1 MRGQP
6 TEGELEI
13 PSQDPTP
20 VDRRPGLQREVL
32 ASLALV
38 MGLATL
44 VLVGLIVVHHERMLR
59 ATLGPALLAE
69 ARAGSFGQP
78 VLPGTRWWEAGPDGR
93 FEPRHPG
100 DGGPDAE
107 ARRLAEEAR
116 AQGAAL
122 LRLGGPSETIRFAAP
137 VGSKRVA
144 VAQLPESVSRG
155 LRRDPL
161 LVIGVLGAADLAVF
175 AAFAALLLRR
185 RVVQPL
191 SELAAA
197 ARAVGRGEA
206 VRAPVAGPR
215 ETAEVARAW
224 NEMTEALEKR
234 SEDLAKAVTEL
245 RHANRELRRTRAGLD
260 RAERL
265 AVVGR
270 LAAGV
275 AHEVGNPIGAI
286 LAFIELAGRD
296 PGLAEASRGH
306 LERAAREGGR
316 VRTILRQLL
325 DFSRP
330 VRPAPVPL
338 APAAALEEARAL
350 VAAQPSGRRIRFE
363 TQLDPAVPL
372 AFADPGAVL
381 QILLNLLLNA
391 ADAVQDVAEPVVRL
405 ECAPALLRSRPPE
418 VEAVARTRADAVEIR
433 VSDNGAGIAEADRD
447 RVFDPFFTTKPPGH
461 GTGLGLSTALR
472 LAEEME
478 GQLGLAA
485 PAPGFATSFAL
496 RLPSVP
502 AEGAGGVRRAEAPLQ
517 AASQC
522 AGACSPDGEDERSG

>member
-1 MRGQP
+1 V
-6 TEGELEI
+6 E
-13 PSQDPTP
+13 
-20 VDRRPGLQREVL
+20 RRPGLQREVL

-44 VLVGLIVVHHERMLR
+44 VLVGLIVVHHERTLR

-78 VLPGTRWWEAGPDGR
+78 VLAGTSWWEVGPDGR
-93 FEPRHPG
+93 FEPRWPG
-100 DGGPDAE
+100 DGPPDAE

-116 AQGAAL
+116 AQDAAL
-122 LRLGGPSETIRFAAP
+122 LRLGGLTETIRFAAP
-137 VGSKRVA
+137 VGAKRVA
-144 VAQLPESVSRG
+144 VAQLPPSVSRG

-206 VRAPVAGPR
+206 ARAPVAGPR

-224 NEMTEALEKR
+224 NEMTDALEKR
-234 SEDLAKAVTEL
+234 SDDLAKAVTEL

-275 AHEVGNPIGAI
+275 AHEVGNPIGAM
-286 LAFIELAGRD
+286 LAFVDLAARD
-296 PGLAEASRGH
+296 PGLSEASRSH

-330 VRPAPVPL
+330 VRPTPVPL
-338 APAAALEEARAL
+338 AVGAVLDEARAL

-363 TQLDPAVPL
+363 TQLDAATPV
-372 AFADPGAVL
+372 AFADPGAVH

-391 ADAVQDVAEPVVRL
+391 ADALQDVAEPVVRL
-405 ECAPALLRSRPPE
+405 ECAAAPLRSRPPE
-418 VEAVARTRADAVEIR
+418 QAAAARAHADAVEIR
-433 VSDNGAGIAEADRD
+433 VSDNGAGIAEVDRE
-447 RVFDPFFTTKPPGH
+447 RIFDPFFTTKPPGH

-472 LAEEME
+472 LAEEMD

-485 PAPGFATSFAL
+485 PPPGFATCFSL

-502 AEGAGGVRRAEAPLQ
+502 AGEPGGVRRSEAALQ
-517 AASQC
+517 ASAQC
-522 AGACSPDGEDERSG
+522 AGACSPHGEAERSG

>member
-1 MRGQP
+1 V
-6 TEGELEI
+6 E
-13 PSQDPTP
+13 
-20 VDRRPGLQREVL
+20 RRPGLQREVL

-44 VLVGLIVVHHERMLR
+44 VLVGLIVVHHERTLR

-69 ARAGSFGQP
+69 ARAGAFGQP
-78 VLPGTRWWEAGPDGR
+78 ALAGTLWWEVGPEGR
-93 FEPRHPG
+93 FEARRPG
-100 DGGPDAE
+100 GRAPDEETRRLAAE
-107 ARRLAEEAR
+107 ART
-116 AQGAAL
+116 QGAAL
-122 LRLGGPSETIRFAAP
+122 LRLGGLGETIRFAAP
-137 VGSKRVA
+137 VGAQRIA
-144 VAQLPESVSRG
+144 VAQVPAAVSHA

-161 LVIGVLGAADLAVF
+161 LVLGALGAADLAIF

-206 VRAPVAGPR
+206 ARAPVAGPR

-224 NEMTEALEKR
+224 NEMTEALEAR
-234 SEDLAKAVTEL
+234 SDDLAKAVTEL
-245 RHANRELRRTRAGLD
+245 RQANRELRRTRAGLD

-286 LAFIELAGRD
+286 LAFVDLAARD
-296 PGLAEASRGH
+296 PGLSEASRAH
-306 LERAAREGGR
+306 LERAGREGGR

-330 VRPAPVPL
+330 ARPASVPL
-338 APAAALEEARAL
+338 GVAAALEEARAL

-363 TQLDPAVPL
+363 RQLDPALPL
-372 AFADPGAVL
+372 ASGDPGAVL

-391 ADAVQDVAEPVVRL
+391 VDAVQDTVEPVVRL
-405 ECAPALLRSRPPE
+405 EAASASLRSRPPE
-418 VEAVARTRADAVEIR
+418 ADGAGAAARACADAVEIR
-433 VSDNGAGIAEADRD
+433 ISDNGSGIAEADRE
-447 RVFDPFFTTKPPGH
+447 RIFDPFFTTKPPGR

-472 LAEEME
+472 LAEEMD
-478 GQLGLAA
+478 GQLALAEA
-485 PAPGFATSFAL
+485 PPGFATCFVL
-496 RLPSVP
+496 RLPS
-502 AEGAGGVRRAEAPLQ
+502 AAAREEGEVRRSGAAVQ
-517 AASQC
+517 DASQC
-522 AGACSPDGEDERSG
+522 AGACSSGGDGERSG

>member
-1 MRGQP
+1 V
-6 TEGELEI
+6 E
-13 PSQDPTP
+13 
-20 VDRRPGLQREVL
+20 RRPGLEREVL

-44 VLVGLIVVHHERMLR
+44 VLVGLIVVHHERTLR

-69 ARAGSFGQP
+69 ARAGTFSQP
-78 VLPGTRWWEAGPDGR
+78 VLPGTLWWELGPDGR
-93 FEPRHPG
+93 FEPRRPG
-100 DGGPDAE
+100 DRTPDE
-107 ARRLAEEAR
+107 ETRRLAGEAR

-122 LRLGGPSETIRFAAP
+122 LRLGGPGDAIRFAAP
-137 VGSKRVA
+137 VGARRVA
-144 VAQLPESVSRG
+144 VAQLPAAVSHG

-161 LVIGVLGAADLAVF
+161 LVLGLLGAADLAVF
-175 AAFAALLLRR
+175 SAFAALLLRR

-191 SELAAA
+191 QELAAA
-197 ARAVGRGEA
+197 ARAVGRGEVA
-206 VRAPVAGPR
+206 RAPVGGPR

-224 NEMTEALEKR
+224 NEMTEALERR
-234 SEDLAKAVTEL
+234 SDDLAKAVAEL
-245 RHANRELRRTRAGLD
+245 RQANRELRRTRAGLD

-286 LAFIELAGRD
+286 LAFVELAARD
-296 PGLAEASRGH
+296 AGVSEASRAH

-330 VRPAPVPL
+330 VRPAPVPIAL
-338 APAAALEEARAL
+338 AATVDEARAL
-350 VAAQPSGRRIRFE
+350 VAAQPAGRRIRFE
-363 TQLDPAVPL
+363 TCVDPALPL
-372 AFADPGAVL
+372 ASADAGVVL

-391 ADAVQDVAEPVVRL
+391 ADAVQDVADPTVRL
-405 ECAPALLRSRPPE
+405 ELSPAPLRSRQPDGDG
-418 VEAVARTRADAVEIR
+418 AGAAARAQPDAVECR
-433 VSDNGAGIAEADRD
+433 VSDNGTGIAEADRE

-478 GQLGLAA
+478 GQLLLAES
-485 PAPGFATSFAL
+485 PPGFATCFVL
-496 RLPSVP
+496 RLPAAS
-502 AEGAGGVRRAEAPLQ
+502 AGGEGAVRRGGADVQ
-517 AASQC
+517 ATSQC
-522 AGACSPDGEDERSG
+522 AGACSSGPEEHASG

>member
-1 MRGQP
+1 V
-6 TEGELEI
+6 E
-13 PSQDPTP
+13 
-20 VDRRPGLQREVL
+20 RRPGLQREVL

-44 VLVGLIVVHHERMLR
+44 VLVGLIVVHHERTLR

-69 ARAGSFGQP
+69 ARAGTFGQP
-78 VLPGTRWWEAGPDGR
+78 VLPGTLWWEVGPDGR
-93 FEPRHPG
+93 FEPRRPG
-100 DGGPDAE
+100 ARAPDE
-107 ARRLAEEAR
+107 ESRRLAAEAR

-122 LRLGGPSETIRFAAP
+122 LRLGGPGDAIRFATP
-137 VGSKRVA
+137 LGGRRVA
-144 VAQLPESVSRG
+144 LAELPGAVSHG

-161 LVIGVLGAADLAVF
+161 LVIGALGAADLAVF

-206 VRAPVAGPR
+206 ARAPVSGPR

-234 SEDLAKAVTEL
+234 SDDLAKAVADL

-286 LAFIELAGRD
+286 LAFLELAARD
-296 PGLAEASRGH
+296 PGISGASRSH

-330 VRPAPVPL
+330 ARPAPVPL
-338 APAAALEEARAL
+338 ALAAALDEARAL
-350 VAAQPSGRRIRFE
+350 VAAQQAGRRIRFE
-363 TQLDPAVPL
+363 TSVDAALPL

-391 ADAVQDVAEPVVRL
+391 ADAVQGAADPLVRL
-405 ECAPALLRSRPPE
+405 ELAPARVRSRAAEPE
-418 VEAVARTRADAVEIR
+418 GAGAAARAQADAVECRI
-433 VSDNGAGIAEADRD
+433 SDNGAGIAEEDRE
-447 RVFDPFFTTKPPGH
+447 RIFDPFFTTKPPGH

-478 GQLGLAA
+478 GQLLLVEP
-485 PAPGFATSFAL
+485 PAGFATCFAL
-496 RLPSVP
+496 RLPAAP
-502 AEGAGGVRRAEAPLQ
+502 AGADDAVRRAAAPVQ
-517 AASQC
+517 APSQY
-522 AGACSPDGEDERSG
+522 AGACSPGEGEERSG

>member
-1 MRGQP
+1 V
-6 TEGELEI
+6 E
-13 PSQDPTP
+13 
-20 VDRRPGLQREVL
+20 RRPGLQREVL

-44 VLVGLIVVHHERMLR
+44 VLVGLIVVHHERTLR

-69 ARAGSFGQP
+69 ARAGAFGEP
-78 VLPGTRWWEAGPDGR
+78 ALPGMLWWELGPDGR
-93 FEPRHPG
+93 FEPRRPG
-100 DGGPDAE
+100 GRSPDA
-107 ARRLAEEAR
+107 ATRQLAEEAR
-116 AQGAAL
+116 ARGAAL
-122 LRLGGPSETIRFAAP
+122 LQLGGLGDAIRFAAP
-137 VGSKRVA
+137 IGARRSVA
-144 VAQLPESVSRG
+144 VAELPESASHA

-161 LVIGVLGAADLAVF
+161 LVIGLLGAADLGVF
-175 AAFAALLLRR
+175 ALFAALLLRR

-191 SELAAA
+191 EVLAAA

-206 VRAPVAGPR
+206 ARATVAGPR

-234 SEDLAKAVTEL
+234 TEDLAKAVADL

-275 AHEVGNPIGAI
+275 AHEVGNPIGAM

-296 PGLAEASRGH
+296 PGIAAASHAH
-306 LERAAREGGR
+306 LERASREGGR

-330 VRPAPVPL
+330 ARPAPVPL
-338 APAAALEEARAL
+338 SLAASLDEARQL
-350 VAAQPSGRRIRFE
+350 VAAQSANRRIRFDIV
-363 TQLDPAVPL
+363 LDEAAPPAW
-372 AFADPGAVL
+372 ADPGAVL

-391 ADAVQDVAEPVVRL
+391 ADAVRDAAEPVVRL
-405 ECAPALLRSRPPE
+405 ELAPAALRSRSADL
-418 VEAVARTRADAVEIR
+418 EATGTSARGRADAVECR
-433 VSDNGAGIAEADRD
+433 VSDNGSGIAEGDRE
-447 RVFDPFFTTKPPGH
+447 RVFDPFFTTKPPGQ

-478 GQLGLAA
+478 GTLLLAE
-485 PAPGFATSFAL
+485 PPPGFATRFVL
-496 RLPSVP
+496 RLPAAP
-502 AEGAGGVRRAEAPLQ
+502 AGEDAAVRRPAAPLQ
-517 AASQC
+517 DAAQC
-522 AGACSPDGEDERSG
+522 AADCSADGSPHGSGEPSR

>member
-1 MRGQP
+1 V
-6 TEGELEI
+6 E
-13 PSQDPTP
+13 
-20 VDRRPGLQREVL
+20 RRPGLQREVL

-44 VLVGLIVVHHERMLR
+44 VLVGLIVVHHERTLR

-69 ARAGSFGQP
+69 ARAGTFGQA
-78 VLPGTRWWEAGPDGR
+78 VLPGTYWWELGPDGR
-93 FEPRHPG
+93 FEPRRPG
-100 DGGPDAE
+100 GRAPDAE
-107 ARRLAEEAR
+107 TRALAAEAR

-122 LRLGGPSETIRFAAP
+122 LRLGGPSDAIRFAAP
-137 VGSKRVA
+137 VGARRIA
-144 VAQLPESVSRG
+144 VAELPPDVSHG

-161 LVIGVLGAADLAVF
+161 LVLGLLGAADLAVF
-175 AAFAALLLRR
+175 SLFAALLLRK

-206 VRAPVAGPR
+206 ARAPVGGPR

-224 NEMTEALEKR
+224 NEMTEALERR
-234 SEDLAKAVTEL
+234 SDDLAKAVAEL
-245 RHANRELRRTRAGLD
+245 RQANRELRRTRAGLD

-286 LAFIELAGRD
+286 LAFVELASRD
-296 PGLAEASRGH
+296 PGLSEASRAH

-338 APAAALEEARAL
+338 ALAGTVEEARAL
-350 VAAQPSGRRIRFE
+350 VAAQPAGRRIRFE
-363 TQLDPAVPL
+363 TSVDPALPL
-372 AFADPGAVL
+372 ASADAGVVL

-405 ECAPALLRSRPPE
+405 ELAAAPLRSRPA
-418 VEAVARTRADAVEIR
+418 EAGGAGAAARAHADAVECR
-433 VSDNGAGIAEADRD
+433 VSDNGTGIAEADRE
-447 RVFDPFFTTKPPGH
+447 RIFDPFFTTKPPGH

-478 GQLGLAA
+478 GQLLLAE
-485 PAPGFATSFAL
+485 PPPGFATCFAL
-496 RLPSVP
+496 RLPSV
-502 AEGAGGVRRAEAPLQ
+502 AAGGDAAVRHAEESGMQ
-517 AASQC
+517 DASQC
-522 AGACSPDGEDERSG
+522 ARACSSDEDEAASR